1 MAKQSPTLRNVSY
14 SEKPVVLEPSPAGG
28 EIPEFHLAD
37 RGWTLLI
44 ARVLFSVIFIL
55 ASFAHFTPAY
65 VDYATN
71 NGVLYANLLVPLA
84 GVIAGVGG
92 LSILLGYRTR
102 MGAALII
109 LFLIP
114 VTLMMHAFWTITDP
128 GAQALQKV
136 MFLKNIGL
144 IAGALYIARFGA
156 GRISLDARRRR
167 ANRD

>member
-1 MAKQSPTLRNVSY
+1 MAKQSPILRKVPDAESPY
-14 SEKPVVLEPSPAGG
+14 VVEPSPAGG
-28 EIPEFHLAD
+28 EIPELRLAD

-55 ASFAHFTPAY
+55 AAFAHFSPVY
-65 VDYATN
+65 VDYAAKS
-71 NGVLYANLLVPLA
+71 GVLYAGFLVPFA

-92 LSILLGYRTR
+92 LSVLLGYRTR
-102 MGAALII
+102 VGAALII

-114 VTLMMHAFWTITDP
+114 VTLMMHAFWTIEDP
-128 GAQALQKV
+128 AARGLQQI

-156 GRISLDARRRR
+156 GRISLDARRQR
-167 ANRD
+167 ANPD